1 VQKANRPDVRT
12 APNGVFGSGLT
23 LMDLFVVLAAS
34 VTFLTAV
41 AAHHAHGEGKGRPVD
56 LAAHDLGI
64 TPEQFNAAL
73 NKVPAPP
80 RGQRPTEAYKK
91 QFATA
96 LNVSVEKLD
105 IVMEKYRPL
114 KRMRHLAHPA
124 DVGSG

>member
-1 VQKANRPDVRT
+1 MQKAIRPYVRT

-23 LMDLFVVLAAS
+23 TMDLFVVLAAS

-41 AAHHAHGEGKGRPVD
+41 TAHNAHGERKGRPVD

-64 TPEQFNAAL
+64 TPEQFNAAVD
-73 NKVPAPP
+73 KMPP
-80 RGQRPTEAYKK
+80 PPPGQRPTEAYKK

-114 KRMRHLAHPA
+114 KRMRHLAHA
-124 DVGSG
+124 VDIGSG